1 MKSVIAFKRKMKTG
15 AAVMA
20 LSLMFATSGT
30 VYAQEITAEHIKSA
44 RGAMEATGATDRLD
58 GILPEVATFIKAGLI
73 ANRPDIESE
82 ISDIVNKVAIGLAP
96 RRGPLENEVATI
108 YSNKFTQ
115 AELDTIQVFF
125 ASDTGIKFLNQTPT
139 LFREVD
145 EVSKVW
151 REGIAR
157 DMGQQVQEKLK
168 EAGLQ

>member
-1 MKSVIAFKRKMKTG
+1 MKSIIALKRKMKTG
-15 AAVMA
+15 ATVMV

-30 VYAQEITAEHIKSA
+30 VSAQEITPEHIKAA
-44 RGAMEATGATDRLD
+44 RGAMQATGATDRLD

-73 ANRPDIESE
+73 ANRPDIEAE

-157 DMGQQVQEKLK
+157 DMGKQVQEKLK